1 MEIKL
6 NGEQERFLQEK
17 LQAGKYSSVNQVI
30 AEAFNLLQEKER
42 LAAKKQ
48 PLQIIGEEEAEKLL
62 QEKVKQL
69 RQELKE
75 NQNRPPDPAR
85 QKLAQELKE
94 LFNKTQ
100 AIPGIQDIT
109 EEEIEA
115 EIEAYRRGK

>member
-17 LQAGKYSSVNQVI
+17 LQTGKYSSVNEVI

-42 LAAKKQ
+42 QEAKKQ
-48 PLQIIGEEEAEKLL
+48 PLQIIGGKEAEKLL

-69 RQELKE
+69 RQEFRE
-75 NQNRPPDPAR
+75 SQNKPPDPAR
-85 QKLAQELKE
+85 QKLAQELKK
-94 LFNKTQ
+94 LFNETQ

>member
-17 LQAGKYSSVNQVI
+17 LQTGKYSSVNQVI
-30 AEAFNLLQEKER
+30 VEAFKLLQEKER
-42 LAAKKQ
+42 QEATKK
-48 PLQIIGEEEAEKLL
+48 PLQIIGGEEAEKLL

-69 RQELKE
+69 RQELRESK
-75 NQNRPPDPAR
+75 NKPPDPAR

-94 LFNKTQ
+94 LFNETQ

-115 EIEAYRRGK
+115 EIQAYRRGE